1 LKWILLLLLLLIIVA
16 DTEHGVALSQFHL
29 QAQITHL
36 SNLESPN
43 PKPNQS
49 PPISLPP
56 LPSLTPLKV
65 PNPIPAF
72 PLVSTLAGSYRPVE
86 SPQLKTLF
94 PILLLFSIHYLN

>member
-1 LKWILLLLLLLIIVA
+1 LKWILLLLLLLPIIDA

-43 PKPNQS
+43 PNQS
-49 PPISLPP
+49 PPISP
-56 LPSLTPLKV
+56 LPSLTPLKAL
-65 PNPIPAF
+65 NPIPAF
-72 PLVSTLAGSYRPVE
+72 PLVSTLAGSYPPAE
-86 SPQLKTLF
+86 SPPLKTLF